1 MSRVI
6 KSAVMHGEPKIVENS
21 GFLPSERDSV
31 SDEDNLLMNKV
42 AVAATCAVMLDES
55 KKKSAEI
62 IEAAEKH
69 RQACIDQAK
78 LQAEEVIEQAK
89 AEAERMKNDA
99 YEEGK
104 NAGYAEGEANGRLEA
119 ETKMKALIDSA
130 AKKAEQIIKL
140 SEIDSK
146 NSILSAETKIVEIA
160 MAIADKV
167 IPQHFIDAPQII
179 FPLVKT
185 ALEKVKDQN
194 SIVVRVS
201 AENYEFLLMA
211 KNELQMV
218 LDGEEKL
225 EIVSDQLLRNDGCII
240 ESANGNVD
248 ARLETQMAIVKKA
261 VQEVIDDGYSN

>member
-21 GFLPSERDSV
+21 FFLPSKQDGA
-31 SDEDNLLMNKV
+31 SDEDDLLTNKV
-42 AVAATCAVMLDES
+42 VVAATCAVMLDES
-55 KKKSAEI
+55 KKKSAQI

-69 RQACIDQAK
+69 RKECIDQAK

-89 AEAERMKNDA
+89 AEAEKLKSVA

-104 NAGYAEGEANGRLEA
+104 NTGYAEGETNGRLEA
-119 ETKMKALIDSA
+119 ETKMKDAIIEA

-140 SEIDSK
+140 AEGESK
-146 NSILSAETKIVEIA
+146 SSILSAETKIVEIA
-160 MAIADKV
+160 MAVADKV

-179 FPLVKT
+179 FPLVKN

-194 SIVVRVS
+194 SIVVKVS

-225 EIVSDQLLRNDGCII
+225 EIVSDQLLHNDGCII